1 MCIEVGS
8 EKGSVP
14 ELKHEK
20 TKGSDLYDFGKTFK
34 ISQGLTLQNPTVM
47 LTPNHPHHLSLCE
60 NLHS

>member
-20 TKGSDLYDFGKTFK
+20 TEGCDLNDFGKTFK
-34 ISQGLTLQNPTVM
+34 ISQGLTLQNPM
-47 LTPNHPHHLSLCE
+47 LMPNHPHHLSVCE